1 MITFNSETSFTLK
14 NQKKLVK
21 WISDVISSEG
31 FQVGEINYIF
41 CNDSY
46 LNKIN
51 QEFLNHDTFTDII
64 SFDYTL
70 GKEVGGDIFISIER
84 VLENA
89 EKFNEVSDKAFS
101 FVHIDVDLYQPTIDS
116 LEFFWKKLVDG
127 GFIVVDD
134 YGSSQF
140 PGAGIAVDEFL
151 KEHKAS
157 FFYKVPMGACFIMK

>member
-14 NQKKLVK
+14 NQNKLVK
-21 WISDVISSEG
+21 WIGDVVSSEG

-41 CNDSY
+41 CDDSY

-89 EKFNEVSDKAFS
+89 EKFNEVFENELHRVMIHGILHFMGYKDK
-101 FVHIDVDLYQPTIDS
+101 T
-116 LEFFWKKLVDG
+116 KKDKTLMRTKEDEKI
-127 GFIVVDD
+127 FILN
-134 YGSSQF
+134 
-140 PGAGIAVDEFL
+140 A
-151 KEHKAS
+151 
-157 FFYKVPMGACFIMK
+157 

>member
-21 WISDVISSEG
+21 WIGDVISSEG

-41 CNDSY
+41 CDDSY

-51 QEFLNHDTFTDII
+51 KEFLNHDTFTDII

-89 EKFNEVSDKAFS
+89 EKFNEVFETELHRVMIHGILHFMGYKDK
-101 FVHIDVDLYQPTIDS
+101 T
-116 LEFFWKKLVDG
+116 KKEKTLMRTKE
-127 GFIVVDD
+127 
-134 YGSSQF
+134 
-140 PGAGIAVDEFL
+140 DENIFML
-151 KEHKAS
+151 KH
-157 FFYKVPMGACFIMK
+157 

>member
-1 MITFNSETSFTLK
+1 VITFNSETSFTLK

-21 WISDVISSEG
+21 WIGDVISSEG
-31 FQVGEINYIF
+31 FQVAEINYIF
-41 CNDSY
+41 CDDSY

-89 EKFNEVSDKAFS
+89 EKFNEVFENELHRVMIHGILHFIGYKDK
-101 FVHIDVDLYQPTIDS
+101 T
-116 LEFFWKKLVDG
+116 KKDKTLMRTKEDEKI
-127 GFIVVDD
+127 FILN
-134 YGSSQF
+134 
-140 PGAGIAVDEFL
+140 A
-151 KEHKAS
+151 
-157 FFYKVPMGACFIMK
+157 

>member
-70 GKEVGGDIFISIER
+70 GKEVGGDIFISTER

-89 EKFNEVSDKAFS
+89 EKFNEVFENELYRVMIHGILHFMGYKDK
-101 FVHIDVDLYQPTIDS
+101 T
-116 LEFFWKKLVDG
+116 KKEKTLMRTKEDEKI
-127 GFIVVDD
+127 FI
-134 YGSSQF
+134 
-140 PGAGIAVDEFL
+140 L
-151 KEHKAS
+151 NT
-157 FFYKVPMGACFIMK
+157 

>member
-21 WISDVISSEG
+21 WIGDVVSSEG

-41 CNDSY
+41 CDDSY

-51 QEFLNHDTFTDII
+51 QEFLNHDAFTDII

-89 EKFNEVSDKAFS
+89 EEFNEVFENELHRVMIHGILHFMGYKDK
-101 FVHIDVDLYQPTIDS
+101 T
-116 LEFFWKKLVDG
+116 KKEKTLMRTKEDEMI
-127 GFIVVDD
+127 FI
-134 YGSSQF
+134 
-140 PGAGIAVDEFL
+140 L
-151 KEHKAS
+151 NT
-157 FFYKVPMGACFIMK
+157 

>member
-89 EKFNEVSDKAFS
+89 EKFNEVFENELYRVMNHCILHFMGYKDK
-101 FVHIDVDLYQPTIDS
+101 T
-116 LEFFWKKLVDG
+116 KKEKTLMRTKEDEKI
-127 GFIVVDD
+127 FI
-134 YGSSQF
+134 
-140 PGAGIAVDEFL
+140 L
-151 KEHKAS
+151 NT
-157 FFYKVPMGACFIMK
+157 

>member
-89 EKFNEVSDKAFS
+89 EKFNEVFENELHRVMIHGILHFMGYKDK
-101 FVHIDVDLYQPTIDS
+101 T
-116 LEFFWKKLVDG
+116 KKEKTLMRTKE
-127 GFIVVDD
+127 
-134 YGSSQF
+134 
-140 PGAGIAVDEFL
+140 DEKIFTL
-151 KEHKAS
+151 NT
-157 FFYKVPMGACFIMK
+157 

>member
-21 WISDVISSEG
+21 WIGDVISSEG

-41 CNDSY
+41 CDDSY

-89 EKFNEVSDKAFS
+89 EKFNEVFENELHRVMIHGILHFIGYKDKTKKDKTLMRTKEDEKIF
-101 FVHIDVDLYQPTIDS
+101 ILNT
-116 LEFFWKKLVDG
+116 WKSTSCALFHVK
-127 GFIVVDD
+127 
-134 YGSSQF
+134 Q
-140 PGAGIAVDEFL
+140 
-151 KEHKAS
+151 
-157 FFYKVPMGACFIMK
+157 

>member
-21 WISDVISSEG
+21 WIGDVISSEG

-41 CNDSY
+41 CDDSY

-51 QEFLNHDTFTDII
+51 QEFLNHDAFTDII

-89 EKFNEVSDKAFS
+89 EEFNEVFENELHRVMIHGILHFIGYKDK
-101 FVHIDVDLYQPTIDS
+101 T
-116 LEFFWKKLVDG
+116 KKDKTLMRTKEDEKI
-127 GFIVVDD
+127 FILN
-134 YGSSQF
+134 
-140 PGAGIAVDEFL
+140 A
-151 KEHKAS
+151 
-157 FFYKVPMGACFIMK
+157 

>member
-14 NQKKLVK
+14 NHKKLVK
-21 WISDVISSEG
+21 WIGDVISSEG

-70 GKEVGGDIFISIER
+70 GKEVGGDIFISTER

-89 EKFNEVSDKAFS
+89 EKFNEVFETELHRVMIHGILHFMGYKDK
-101 FVHIDVDLYQPTIDS
+101 T
-116 LEFFWKKLVDG
+116 KKEKTLMRTKEDENI
-127 GFIVVDD
+127 FI
-134 YGSSQF
+134 
-140 PGAGIAVDEFL
+140 L
-151 KEHKAS
+151 KH
-157 FFYKVPMGACFIMK
+157 

>member
-21 WISDVISSEG
+21 WISDVISSEA

-64 SFDYTL
+64 SFDYKL
-70 GKEVGGDIFISIER
+70 GKEIGGDIFISIER

-89 EKFNEVSDKAFS
+89 EKFNEVFENELHRVMIHGILHFIGYKDK
-101 FVHIDVDLYQPTIDS
+101 T
-116 LEFFWKKLVDG
+116 KKDKTLMRTKEDEKI
-127 GFIVVDD
+127 FI
-134 YGSSQF
+134 
-140 PGAGIAVDEFL
+140 L
-151 KEHKAS
+151 NT
-157 FFYKVPMGACFIMK
+157 

>member
-14 NQKKLVK
+14 NQNKLVK
-21 WISDVISSEG
+21 WIGDVVSSEG

-41 CNDSY
+41 CDDSY

-89 EKFNEVSDKAFS
+89 EKFNEVFENELHRVMIHGILHFMGYKDK
-101 FVHIDVDLYQPTIDS
+101 T
-116 LEFFWKKLVDG
+116 KKEKTLMRTKEDEKI
-127 GFIVVDD
+127 FI
-134 YGSSQF
+134 
-140 PGAGIAVDEFL
+140 L
-151 KEHKAS
+151 NT
-157 FFYKVPMGACFIMK
+157 

>member
-1 MITFNSETSFTLK
+1 VITFNSETSFTLK
-14 NQKKLVK
+14 NQNKLVK
-21 WISDVISSEG
+21 WIGDVVSSEG

-41 CNDSY
+41 CDDSY

-89 EKFNEVSDKAFS
+89 EKFNEVFETELHRVMIHGILHFMGYKDK
-101 FVHIDVDLYQPTIDS
+101 T
-116 LEFFWKKLVDG
+116 KKEKTLMRTKEDENI
-127 GFIVVDD
+127 FI
-134 YGSSQF
+134 
-140 PGAGIAVDEFL
+140 L
-151 KEHKAS
+151 KH
-157 FFYKVPMGACFIMK
+157 

>member
-1 MITFNSETSFTLK
+1 VITFNSETSFTLK

-21 WISDVISSEG
+21 WIGDVISSEG

-41 CNDSY
+41 CDDSY

-51 QEFLNHDTFTDII
+51 QEFLNHDAFTDII

-89 EKFNEVSDKAFS
+89 EKFNEVFETELHRVMIHGILHFMGYKDK
-101 FVHIDVDLYQPTIDS
+101 T
-116 LEFFWKKLVDG
+116 KKEKTLMRTKEDENI
-127 GFIVVDD
+127 FI
-134 YGSSQF
+134 
-140 PGAGIAVDEFL
+140 L
-151 KEHKAS
+151 K
-157 FFYKVPMGACFIMK
+157 C

>member
-1 MITFNSETSFTLK
+1 VITFNSETSFTLK

-21 WISDVISSEG
+21 WIGDVISSEG

-41 CNDSY
+41 CDDSY

-51 QEFLNHDTFTDII
+51 QEFLNHDAFTDII

-89 EKFNEVSDKAFS
+89 EKFNEVFENELHRVMIHGILHFIGYKDK
-101 FVHIDVDLYQPTIDS
+101 T
-116 LEFFWKKLVDG
+116 KKDKTLMRTKEDEKI
-127 GFIVVDD
+127 FILN
-134 YGSSQF
+134 
-140 PGAGIAVDEFL
+140 A
-151 KEHKAS
+151 
-157 FFYKVPMGACFIMK
+157 

>member
-14 NQKKLVK
+14 NHKKLVK
-21 WISDVISSEG
+21 WIGDVISSEG

-70 GKEVGGDIFISIER
+70 GKEVGGDIFISTER

-89 EKFNEVSDKAFS
+89 EKFNEVFETELHRVMIHGILHFMGYKDK
-101 FVHIDVDLYQPTIDS
+101 T
-116 LEFFWKKLVDG
+116 KKEKTLMRTKE
-127 GFIVVDD
+127 
-134 YGSSQF
+134 
-140 PGAGIAVDEFL
+140 DENIFRL
-151 KEHKAS
+151 KH
-157 FFYKVPMGACFIMK
+157 

>member
-21 WISDVISSEG
+21 WIGDVISSEG
-31 FQVGEINYIF
+31 FQDGEINYIF
-41 CNDSY
+41 CDDSY

-89 EKFNEVSDKAFS
+89 EKFNEEFETELHRVMIHGILHFMGYKDK
-101 FVHIDVDLYQPTIDS
+101 T
-116 LEFFWKKLVDG
+116 KKDKTLMRTKEDEKI
-127 GFIVVDD
+127 FI
-134 YGSSQF
+134 
-140 PGAGIAVDEFL
+140 L
-151 KEHKAS
+151 NT
-157 FFYKVPMGACFIMK
+157 